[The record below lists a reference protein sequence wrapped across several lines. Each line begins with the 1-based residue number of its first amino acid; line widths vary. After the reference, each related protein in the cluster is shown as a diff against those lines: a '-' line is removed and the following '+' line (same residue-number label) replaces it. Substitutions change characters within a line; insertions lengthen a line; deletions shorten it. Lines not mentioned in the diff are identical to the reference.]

1 MKFRAVFLDI
11 DDTLFDFRK
20 SPFEA
25 LVTAFAEIGVSF
37 TEADMPH
44 YEVYNNRM
52 WEMFERG
59 EIEKEHIYEER
70 FRLYFAERGIEA
82 DTAAFNRKYL
92 YELAEG
98 VNFMPHCAELGSRKP
113 TKYEVVKKIAEAL
126 NTTPEYLLGNS
137 GMLVL
142 AAQEQGGAKAAR
154 EIDEL
159 VSEVSGMFAGGS
171 LSEDALDGAMQA
183 LTRAY
188 WIAKEK
194 NKKYTPKKYRK
205 EQTEE

>member
-1 MKFRAVFLDI
+1 MTDLYYRIEDLCHINSITITKMCRDI
-11 DDTLFDFRK
+11 SLSRSVLSEFKAGRTKQLSERNVKLIADYF
-20 SPFEA
+20 
-25 LVTAFAEIGVSF
+25 GV
-37 TEADMPH
+37 
-44 YEVYNNRM
+44 
-52 WEMFERG
+52 
-59 EIEKEHIYEER
+59 
-70 FRLYFAERGIEA
+70 
-82 DTAAFNRKYL
+82 
-92 YELAEG
+92 
-98 VNFMPHCAELGSRKP
+98 
-113 TKYEVVKKIAEAL
+113 
-126 NTTPEYLLGNS
+126 TPEYLLGNS

>member
-1 MKFRAVFLDI
+1 MAVKIGDLAKTVMKELDDYGVAVGLEVE
-11 DDTLFDFRK
+11 K
-20 SPFEA
+20 VSKE
-25 LVTAFAEIGVSF
+25 VAE
-37 TEADMPH
+37 
-44 YEVYNNRM
+44 
-52 WEMFERG
+52 
-59 EIEKEHIYEER
+59 
-70 FRLYFAERGIEA
+70 
-82 DTAAFNRKYL
+82 DTA
-92 YELAEG
+92 
-98 VNFMPHCAELGSRKP
+98 
-113 TKYEVVKKIAEAL
+113 KIL